1 MVGGWVPAPEAALTP
16 PEPSSAPVQ
25 PAAGPRRWA
34 ELLPDTLA
42 GGRVDPGR
50 AGIVGLLLLALIGS
64 GVAASMLVR
73 SRPHPVPLVA
83 TVDAPGAGAPDGQG
97 GEVVVDVT
105 GRVAAPGV
113 RRLPPGSR
121 VVDALEAAGGV
132 LPDTDTAGLNLA
144 RPLRDGE
151 QVLVG
156 VAPVAGSAP
165 VAGAAGSPQ
174 GPAGGLVDL
183 NTAQERDLDG
193 LPGVGPV
200 TAGRILAWRESK
212 GPFRSVDQ
220 LREVDGIGEATFAR
234 LRELVTV

>member
-1 MVGGWVPAPEAALTP
+1 MPGGLEGECP
-16 PEPSSAPVQ
+16 PEPGAAP
-25 PAAGPRRWA
+25 RWWTD
-34 ELLPDTLA
+34 LLPDTLA

-83 TVDAPGAGAPDGQG
+83 TVDAPGAGAQDGQG
-97 GEVVVDVT
+97 GEVVVDVA

-113 RRLPPGSR
+113 RRLPAGSR

-132 LPDTDTAGLNLA
+132 LPETDTAGLNLA

-156 VAPVAGSAP
+156 VAPVAG
-165 VAGAAGSPQ
+165 AGAAASGSP
-174 GPAGGLVDL
+174 AGARVDL
-183 NTAQERDLDG
+183 NTAQESDLDA

-200 TAGRILAWRESK
+200 TAGRILGWRESK

-220 LREVDGIGEATFAR
+220 LREVEGIGEATFAR
-234 LRELVTV
+234 LRDLVTV